1 MTACAQS
8 EKEGISGHKYARGW
22 RSNDNVENNDNI
34 DIKMIQKSFFSLL
47 VVFKGHMKLE
57 FEPLRV
63 SKDGNLVEI
72 FPFDW
77 RSERR
82 ILSVMEA
89 EA

>member
-1 MTACAQS
+1 M
-8 EKEGISGHKYARGW
+8 
-22 RSNDNVENNDNI
+22 
-34 DIKMIQKSFFSLL
+34 
-47 VVFKGHMKLE
+47 VFKGYMKLE